1 MKTVP
6 AKNLICTIAGNVNN
20 VMLSDAEFREF
31 IRNSVAVCDEV
42 IEWREAIVKLGQ
54 DHRDYKDSLWP
65 EIDLAARELESLTKR
80 GNVTAVIQCSAE
92 DDNLIFGAG
101 NYESI

>member
-31 IRNSVAVCDEV
+31 IRNSIAVCDEA
-42 IEWREAIVKLGQ
+42 IEWREAMVKLGQ
-54 DHRDYKDSLWP
+54 EHRDYKDSLRP
-65 EIDLAARELESLTKR
+65 EIDAAARELDSLTKR
-80 GNVTAVIQCSAE
+80 GDVTAVIHCSPE
-92 DDNLIFGAG
+92 DELYNAK
-101 NYESI
+101 YRS

>member
-31 IRNSVAVCDEV
+31 IRNSVAICDEV
-42 IEWREAIVKLGQ
+42 IEWREAMVKLGQ
-54 DHRDYKDSLWP
+54 EHRDYKDSLCP
-65 EIDLAARELESLTKR
+65 EIDLAARELDSLTKR
-80 GNVTAVIQCSAE
+80 GKVTAVIQSSPE
-92 DDNLIFGAG
+92 DDNFNSNSMNLAP
-101 NYESI
+101 